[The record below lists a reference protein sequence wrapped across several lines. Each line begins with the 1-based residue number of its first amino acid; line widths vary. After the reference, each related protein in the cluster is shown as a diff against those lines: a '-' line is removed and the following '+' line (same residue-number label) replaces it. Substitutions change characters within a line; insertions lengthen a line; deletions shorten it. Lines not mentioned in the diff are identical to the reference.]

1 MRIEVNNYVL
11 YLYSSQNKEANL
23 TIVDIPEGKPPG
35 LSAITLYKVIT
46 EAFDRLPEEYM
57 KIRYEK
63 YIFTRGESME
73 SFYNTLVSDLTF

>member
-11 YLYSSQNKEANL
+11 YLHFSQNKEVDL
-23 TIVDIPEGKPPG
+23 TIADIPKDSPPG
-35 LSAITLYKVIT
+35 LSAITLYNLIK

-57 KIRYEK
+57 KIRYKK